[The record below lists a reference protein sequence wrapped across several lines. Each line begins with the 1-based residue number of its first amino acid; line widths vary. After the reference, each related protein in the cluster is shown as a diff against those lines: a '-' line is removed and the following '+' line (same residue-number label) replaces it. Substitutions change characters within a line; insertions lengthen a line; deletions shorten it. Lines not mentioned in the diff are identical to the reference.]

1 MGTGGRVAGGL
12 SVQGDRVARSKLPR
26 YGGGAIKLMR
36 ERIASVQKTA
46 KVTDAMRL
54 IAAAKVRRA
63 QTGLERTR
71 PFSEELQGMIKGL
84 VKKLKGSGLEQE
96 LPMLRVP
103 EKVTNVGILMVT
115 ANRGLCGAYNS
126 FVIKRCKA
134 RVAALNQEGIVPK
147 LFIVGKKGAGSLN
160 TRLKDSNLNYTGSF
174 FDMPDTITA
183 KTANEISETLRN
195 YFLSGEVDKIEMVYT
210 RFINL
215 LASEPAVKTL
225 LPLSPVGIEDP
236 EDETFK
242 MTSEDGALKVEK
254 EKAKKVK
261 AKDIENDVI
270 FDQPPGVILNSM
282 LPLYLNS
289 LLISLLYDAQASE
302 LASRMT
308 AMKAATDNAEELA
321 RTLTLSMNKERQAA
335 ITSEITE
342 ISAGA
347 AAVDEVGDKTLGP
360 QLGVFDNED
369 SVEEDF
375 LKEIEDGSI
384 PETPTAPEDFDGATE
399 QRPEYDRYAD
409 TTLEDI
415 YAY

>member
-1 MGTGGRVAGGL
+1 MG
-12 SVQGDRVARSKLPR
+12 
-26 YGGGAIKLMR
+26 I
-36 ERIASVQKTA
+36 
-46 KVTDAMRL
+46 
-54 IAAAKVRRA
+54 
-63 QTGLERTR
+63 
-71 PFSEELQGMIKGL
+71 
-84 VKKLKGSGLEQE
+84 
-96 LPMLRVP
+96 
-103 EKVTNVGILMVT
+103 
-115 ANRGLCGAYNS
+115 
-126 FVIKRCKA
+126 
-134 RVAALNQEGIVPK
+134 
-147 LFIVGKKGAGSLN
+147 IVGKKGVAGLA
-160 TRLKDSNLNYTGSF
+160 TRLKGVEFNYTGESF
-174 FDMPDTITA
+174 LMPDSITA
-183 KTANEISETLRN
+183 KVSNDISEVLRS
-195 YFLSGEVDKIEMVYT
+195 YFLSGEVDKIELIYN

-215 LASEPAVKTL
+215 LTYEPAVKTL
-225 LPLSPVGIEDP
+225 LPLSPVGIEGP

-261 AKDIENDVI
+261 AKDIEADVI
-270 FDQPPGVILNSM
+270 FDQPPAAILNSM

-375 LKEIEDGSI
+375 LKEIEDGSV

-399 QRPEYDRYAD
+399 QRPEYDRYAE

-415 YAY
+415 YSY